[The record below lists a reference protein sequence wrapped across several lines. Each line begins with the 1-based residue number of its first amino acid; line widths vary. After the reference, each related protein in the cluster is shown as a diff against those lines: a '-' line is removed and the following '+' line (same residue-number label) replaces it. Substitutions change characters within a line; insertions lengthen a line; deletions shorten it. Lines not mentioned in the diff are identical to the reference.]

1 MEGARK
7 LTRTFVGQVVSVK
20 MEKTIAVRIER
31 VVKHAL
37 YKKYVKRSTKLLA
50 HDENNDCREGDLVE
64 IAECRPI
71 SARKAMRL
79 HRIVERATQV

>member
-37 YKKYVKRSTKLLA
+37 YKKYVKRSSKLLA

-71 SARKAMRL
+71 SARKTMRL